1 MRLVFLHLGLIS
13 LTVGG
18 TTVLNML
25 ESSDPKC
32 LDFELLD
39 VLALDTLLLYSWMNP
54 GAVSSVS
61 LIRIGLDSMV
71 TTCSI
76 DGRRAAA
83 ACMQKR
89 ATLMYRMTS
98 SGYSPRVGSISS
110 LSFLASY
117 SSHVCCECLE
127 LDLDGGRYVLVIIFT
142 AKQFTTSATFCHELL
157 L

>member
-32 LDFELLD
+32 LDFEWLD
-39 VLALDTLLLYSWMNP
+39 VLALDTLLMYSWMNP

-98 SGYSPRVGSISS
+98 SSG
-110 LSFLASY
+110 
-117 SSHVCCECLE
+117 
-127 LDLDGGRYVLVIIFT
+127 
-142 AKQFTTSATFCHELL
+142 
-157 L
+157 